1 MESFV
6 NNTINKLRNTI
17 STTAA
22 VTATTLNAVL
32 PGNPVTREYEVVEHQ
47 CSAGPGLVWK
57 VYSGFKKSTKSEAS
71 IFVFE
76 KKQLDQFAKRD
87 RELVL
92 DLLRRGVSQLTRLR
106 HPSVLIV
113 QHPLEESRDSLAFAT
128 EPVLASLSNLLG
140 QHRNVPDPVPREID
154 AGEFYEVEIKYGLL
168 ALAEGVAFIH
178 NDAKIL
184 HRNIC
189 PESVIVSKRGS
200 WKLFGFEFSAS
211 PVNPN
216 DFPLKF
222 PFLNVTNQSN
232 DYPALALPNLD
243 YLAPEYVTL
252 ATESDPNV
260 TLSSDMFSLGALTY
274 TLYNKGKPLLPTS
287 GSRLSLQAD
296 RVSRLSDLKPNTF
309 SCIPDDSRRHVQ
321 NLLNADPTLRPD
333 AHQFNKISIF
343 EDVLIRTL
351 QFLDSLFQ
359 WDNLE
364 KSKFYKGL
372 PEIIA
377 QMPLRI
383 KINRVIPCL
392 SRELVT
398 PEMVPF
404 VLPNLIYIAE
414 EMSEKEFKEHL
425 LNELRPVFSQSQ
437 PIQIPIF
444 LLQRM
449 DLLISKSKNVCP
461 DLLKIEVLDMMCR
474 SLDCV
479 SGSSESAS
487 NVIQLQELCLQTI
500 PSLCPL
506 IDQPSIR
513 NKLLPKVKK
522 LCMSTN
528 TLSVRVNCLIAI
540 GKMMDQMDKWSVLDE
555 VIPFLSEIPGRE
567 PALIMASVGIIQLTL
582 NNPKLGLTKELMANK
597 IIPFLMPISIENG
610 LSVTQFQ
617 TVMSLIKDII
627 AKVESEQRIKVEQ
640 LSEMRAQQSVAV
652 ISYNPS
658 NRSLKDVNGFSKLT
672 LNSAA
677 VKSEPEK
684 EVRKMTAKIT
694 ELPDRVI
701 DLSKSNPKPTDLTS
715 HLMKSNLMS
724 MTSPSQT
731 APTLANHAQRIPAV
745 TGQNYMFP
753 APPAGQA
760 VGMPQ
765 VLASSNPQSS
775 HPVRP
780 SPPAP
785 AKSDAFDSLS
795 LANISGRS
803 SAKVPMNAMKPNTA
817 PVPLLAPALMS
828 QPVRPATTTTTT
840 VLSKSDLEE
849 FLK

>member
-32 PGNPVTREYEVVEHQ
+32 PGNAVTREYEVVEHQ

-57 VYSGFKKSTKSEAS
+57 VYSGFKKTTKAEAS

-76 KKQLDQFAKRD
+76 KKQLDQYTKRD
-87 RELVL
+87 REAVL
-92 DLLRRGVSQLTRLR
+92 ELLRRGVSQLTRLR

-128 EPVLASLSNLLG
+128 EPVLASLANLLG
-140 QHRNVPDPVPREID
+140 QRQNVPDPVPREID
-154 AGEFYEVEIKYGLL
+154 SGEFYEIEIKYGLL
-168 ALAEGVAFIH
+168 SLAEGVAFVH

-232 DYPALALPNLD
+232 SCPAIALPNMD
-243 YLAPEYVTL
+243 YLAPEYVTMS
-252 ATESDPNV
+252 TESDATV
-260 TLSSDMFSLGALTY
+260 SLSSDMYSLGALTY

-287 GSRLSLQAD
+287 GSRTGMSAD
-296 RVSRLSDLKPNTF
+296 RVSRLTSLKPNTF
-309 SCIPDDSRRHVQ
+309 SCIPDDSRHHVQ
-321 NLLNADPTLRPD
+321 NLLNIDPTMRPD

-377 QMPLRI
+377 RMPLRI

-404 VLPNLIYIAE
+404 VLPNLMYIAE
-414 EMSEKEFKEHL
+414 EMSEHEFRDHL
-425 LNELRPVFSQSQ
+425 VSDLRPVFNQSQ

-449 DLLISKSKNVCP
+449 ELLIGKSKNLCP
-461 DLLKIEVLDMMCR
+461 DLLKNEALNLMCR
-474 SLDCV
+474 SLDSV
-479 SGSSESAS
+479 SGSSESAA

-500 PSLCPL
+500 PLLCPML
-506 IDQPSIR
+506 DMPSVK

-522 LCMSTN
+522 LCSSTT
-528 TLSVRVNCLIAI
+528 TLSVRVNCLITM
-540 GKMMDQMDKWSVLDE
+540 GKMMEQMDKWSVLDE
-555 VIPFLSEIPGRE
+555 VIPFLTEIPSRE
-567 PALIMASVGIIQLTL
+567 PAVIMASVGIIQRTMS
-582 NNPKLGLTKELMANK
+582 NPKLGLTKEVMANK

-610 LSVTQFQ
+610 LSVAQFQ
-617 TVMSLIKDII
+617 TVMTLIKDII
-627 AKVESEQRIKVEQ
+627 AKVESEQRVKVEQ
-640 LSEMRAQQSVAV
+640 LNEMKAQQSVAV

-658 NRSLKDVNGFSKLT
+658 NRAKDVNGFSMLT
-672 LNSAA
+672 LNAAA
-677 VKSEPEK
+677 VKSDAQDE
-684 EVRKMTAKIT
+684 RKGYKKTTAVIT
-694 ELPDRVI
+694 EITAPVS
-701 DLSKSNPKPTDLTS
+701 DLPKPIPKPKDLTS
-715 HLMKSNLMS
+715 RLVDSNLLS
-724 MTSPSQT
+724 MTSPQTSVSCPSQT
-731 APTLANHAQRIPAV
+731 QQSVPAG
-745 TGQNYMFP
+745 GQNYNYI
-753 APPAGQA
+753 API
-760 VGMPQ
+760 
-765 VLASSNPQSS
+765 ASQSS
-775 HPVRP
+775 FPMSVNQPIGLFTAPARP
-780 SPPAP
+780 SHSGPV
-785 AKSDAFDSLS
+785 STSAFDSLS
-795 LANISGRS
+795 IGNLSGKA
-803 SAKVPMNAMKPNTA
+803 SAKIPMNAMRPSAA
-817 PVPLLAPALMS
+817 PVQTLAPA
-828 QPVRPATTTTTT
+828 RPAVTTNT
-840 VLSKSDLEE
+840 LSKSDLEE